1 MRLVSMGAV
10 QELQMRILVG
20 IFEAT
25 GGEVALWRGGS

>member
-25 GGEVALWRGGS
+25 GGEVAL

>member
-20 IFEAT
+20 TFEAT
-25 GGEVALWRGGS
+25 GGVVAL